1 MLFNSI
7 EFFIFFI
14 IVFFTYWFL
23 LDKKLYLQNLF
34 ILISSY
40 SFYAWWDWR
49 FLFLI
54 LFSTCVDYICAKK
67 IYTHRK
73 SYFKKRYLSFSIII
87 NIGILL
93 YFKYFNFFVESWIDL
108 MMKIGFS
115 VENLRNFNIIL
126 PVGISFYTFQTISY
140 SLDVYYGKI
149 KPSNNFISFASFVS
163 FFPQLVA
170 GPIER
175 ANNLMP
181 QILKKRIFK
190 VQNIKTGLN
199 LIFWGLFK
207 KIVIADSLGAHVDFI
222 FKNYQV
228 LNGGILFIGMI
239 YFSFQLYC
247 DFSGYSDIA
256 IGSAKLLGF
265 ELISNFK
272 YPFFSTNPVDFWNR
286 WHISLSSWIRDYL
299 YNPIAIYFIRNFN
312 YPFTKYVPHIITMLI
327 IGLWHGANWTF
338 VFFGLYWGLTV
349 CIYLMF
355 FKNISNVLAGLFF
368 KVLSIFIMFLISS
381 LSFLIFRSQSVNDF
395 FSYLSIMINSFEI
408 PKNLLDGFFFIL
420 IIIVFDYLHRK
431 DERLPLDFKTMF
443 CSTSIFSNYCL
454 KTISYFSIISII
466 FWFIL
471 IFTLK
476 NQNQFLYFQ
485 F

>member
-7 EFFIFFI
+7 EFFIFST

-23 LDKKLYLQNLF
+23 LNKKLYLQNLF

-67 IYTHRK
+67 IYSHRK
-73 SYFKKRYLSFSIII
+73 SYLKKRYLSFSIII

-175 ANNLMP
+175 AKNLMP

-190 VQNIKTGLN
+190 IQNIKAGLI

-207 KIVIADSLGAHVDFI
+207 KIVIADSLGVYVDFI
-222 FKNYQV
+222 FNNYPV
-228 LNGGILFIGMI
+228 LNGGILFLGMI

-272 YPFFSTNPVDFWNR
+272 YPFFSTNPVEFWNR

-299 YNPIAIYFIRNFN
+299 YNPIAIFFLRSFN
-312 YPFTKYVPHIITMLI
+312 HPFTKYVPHIITMLI
-327 IGLWHGANWTF
+327 IGFWHGANWTF
-338 VFFGLYWGLTV
+338 VVFGLYWGLIV
-349 CIYLMF
+349 CLLV
-355 FKNISNVLAGLFF
+355 SLPVLF
-368 KVLSIFIMFLISS
+368 
-381 LSFLIFRSQSVNDF
+381 
-395 FSYLSIMINSFEI
+395 
-408 PKNLLDGFFFIL
+408 
-420 IIIVFDYLHRK
+420 
-431 DERLPLDFKTMF
+431 
-443 CSTSIFSNYCL
+443 
-454 KTISYFSIISII
+454 
-466 FWFIL
+466 
-471 IFTLK
+471 
-476 NQNQFLYFQ
+476 
-485 F
+485 